1 MITLEEKFYK
11 SLDGEKKFLFEKYV
25 DLLIRWNEK
34 FNLTAIT
41 EPSEINVK
49 HFADSIAAVDYCNG
63 SLLDIGAGAGF
74 PSVPLKIIKTSLNV
88 TMADSLN
95 KRVNFLNEVI
105 KELKLERTAAVHIRA
120 EEIKEREKYDT
131 VVARAVAPLSTL
143 AEYMLPFVKVGGK
156 AIAYKSSDVENELKQ
171 AEKAIEVLGG
181 EKAQII
187 KMKLTDEIERSIVI
201 ITKKKNTPSKYPRAG
216 NKPRTN
222 PIK

>member
-1 MITLEEKFYK
+1 MTTLEEKFYK
-11 SLDGEKKFLFEKYV
+11 KLDAEKKFLFEKYV

-41 EPSEINVK
+41 EPSEIYVK

-74 PSVPLKIIKTSLNV
+74 PSVPLKIIKPSLDV

-105 KELKLERTAAVHIRA
+105 RELKLERTEAVHIRA
-120 EEIKEREKYDT
+120 EELKEKEKYDT

-156 AIAYKSSDVENELKQ
+156 AIAYKSCDVEEELKQ

-187 KMKLTDEIERSIVI
+187 KMKLTEEIERSIVL

>member
-1 MITLEEKFYK
+1 
-11 SLDGEKKFLFEKYV
+11 
-25 DLLIRWNEK
+25 
-34 FNLTAIT
+34 
-41 EPSEINVK
+41 
-49 HFADSIAAVDYCNG
+49 
-63 SLLDIGAGAGF
+63 
-74 PSVPLKIIKTSLNV
+74 
-88 TMADSLN
+88 
-95 KRVNFLNEVI
+95 
-105 KELKLERTAAVHIRA
+105 
-120 EEIKEREKYDT
+120 
-131 VVARAVAPLSTL
+131 
-143 AEYMLPFVKVGGK
+143 MLPFVKVGGK

>member
-1 MITLEEKFYK
+1 M
-11 SLDGEKKFLFEKYV
+11 
-25 DLLIRWNEK
+25 
-34 FNLTAIT
+34 
-41 EPSEINVK
+41 
-49 HFADSIAAVDYCNG
+49 
-63 SLLDIGAGAGF
+63 
-74 PSVPLKIIKTSLNV
+74 
-88 TMADSLN
+88 N